1 MTELKYINKEQNKNL
16 QIKDLIT
23 LGLYTILLI
32 LLMGVGVGLGTL
44 FTSVVFGGKVY
55 FATYTSVAAAL
66 VCGSA
71 YSLIFNKINKNMAIF
86 IMTVIIA
93 LFMGISGHAIV
104 GSITLFIAAV
114 LAEFFYRKGN
124 EYLSYLCFNLGNIG
138 IILPMFFMKDSYIKH
153 LQGRHYSQEKIDLVM
168 QSSDMKTFIF
178 IVVFTI
184 IFSLVGTYIGRK
196 IYFKNFKKA
205 GL

>member
-1 MTELKYINKEQNKNL
+1 M
-16 QIKDLIT
+16 
-23 LGLYTILLI
+23 
-32 LLMGVGVGLGTL
+32 
-44 FTSVVFGGKVY
+44 
-55 FATYTSVAAAL
+55 ATYTSVVVAL
-66 VCGSA
+66 VCGGV

-86 IMTVIIA
+86 IMTAIIS
-93 LFMGISGHAIV
+93 LFMALSGHAFI
-104 GSITLFIAAV
+104 GSIALFIAAIC
-114 LAEFFYRKGN
+114 AEFFFRKNN
-124 EYLSYLCFNLGNIG
+124 EYLSYMFFNLGNIG
-138 IILPMFFMKDSYIKH
+138 IILPMFFMKDNYIKH
-153 LQGRHYSQEKIDLVM
+153 LQGRNFPQEKIDLVM